1 MKEYII
7 ALIGAAAII
16 IAAVIGLFAKKGNK
30 NKQIVKK
37 ADNSTTYQAN
47 GSITIGD
54 KENNTR
60 NKREKGKYK

>member
-16 IAAVIGLFAKKGNK
+16 IAAIIGLFAKNRSK

-37 ADNSTTYQAN
+37 ADNSTICQAN
-47 GSITIGD
+47 GSITI
-54 KENNTR
+54 
-60 NKREKGKYK
+60 REKEDDKRADK

>member
-16 IAAVIGLFAKKGNK
+16 IAAIIGLFARKESK
-30 NKQIVKK
+30 NKQKVT
-37 ADNSTTYQAN
+37 DSTIYQAN

-54 KENNTR
+54 KE
-60 NKREKGKYK
+60 EKK

>member
-1 MKEYII
+1 MKDYII

-16 IAAVIGLFAKKGNK
+16 IAAIIGLFARKSSK

-37 ADNSTTYQAN
+37 SDNSIIYQAN

-54 KENNTR
+54 
-60 NKREKGKYK
+60 NKDEKRADK

>member
-16 IAAVIGLFAKKGNK
+16 IAAIIGLFAKNRSK

-37 ADNSTTYQAN
+37 ADNSTIYQAN
-47 GSITIGD
+47 GYITI
-54 KENNTR
+54 
-60 NKREKGKYK
+60 REKEDDKRADK

>member
-1 MKEYII
+1 MKDYII

-16 IAAVIGLFAKKGNK
+16 IAAIIGLFAKKGRK

-37 ADNSTTYQAN
+37 ADNSTVYQAN

-54 KENNTR
+54 KEN
-60 NKREKGKYK
+60 KKIADQ

>member
-16 IAAVIGLFAKKGNK
+16 IAAIIGLFARKSSK
-30 NKQIVKK
+30 NKQTIKK
-37 ADNSTTYQAN
+37 SDNSTIYQAN

-54 KENNTR
+54 KEDKKQANN
-60 NKREKGKYK
+60 

>member
-1 MKEYII
+1 MKDYII

-16 IAAVIGLFAKKGNK
+16 IAAIIGLFAKKRSK

-37 ADNSTTYQAN
+37 ADNSTIYQAN

-54 KENNTR
+54 KEN
-60 NKREKGKYK
+60 KKLADQ

>member
-16 IAAVIGLFAKKGNK
+16 IAAIIGLFARKSSK

-37 ADNSTTYQAN
+37 SDNSIIYQAN

-54 KENNTR
+54 KEDKKQANN
-60 NKREKGKYK
+60 

>member
-7 ALIGAAAII
+7 ALIGAAAVI
-16 IAAVIGLFAKKGNK
+16 IASVIGLFAKKRSK

-37 ADNSTTYQAN
+37 ADNSTIYQAN

-54 KENNTR
+54 KEDD
-60 NKREKGKYK
+60 KRADK